1 MNYSRFLHARLGGA
15 TLEASMDAMLNW
27 KGGGG
32 KQTSTTTSTPVQSA
46 QYSNLLNKSDAWLSG
61 GGFDKNYGGSAGFDP
76 VADFT
81 SGQTSG
87 VQGMQQT
94 GASLADIY
102 NGLGGDSISRFLG
115 GYDPEKTGLKAAQGA
130 AAEQAMFDFETG
142 QMGNIRQGAT
152 DAGQYGSTRA
162 GIAEGLAR
170 GRLAQGIA
178 NTNAQMAYQDQ
189 QSYNQN
195 QLNALG
201 NLSAITK
208 GLASGSGLQY
218 DAGNLEQQQQ
228 QKEILGQLD
237 KWAYENNADL
247 NDLLAYKQLIT
258 GDMGGTNT
266 SVSKSSGGGGGSGL
280 GAALGSIG
288 GFALGNMIAPGVGG
302 MVGMNAGSSLGAGIL
317 G

>member
-1 MNYSRFLHARLGGA
+1 MNLSRFLEATRGGC
-15 TLEASMDAMLNW
+15 TLEAAMDAQVLW
-27 KGGGG
+27 KGGSQ
-32 KQTSTTTSTPVQSA
+32 KSTTTTNTVHKQDP
-46 QYSNLLNKSDAWLSG
+46 QYNTLLTGSDKWLNE
-61 GGFDKNYGGSAGFDP
+61 GGFDKNYGGSEGFDP

-81 SGQTSG
+81 GGQSSG
-87 VQGMQQT
+87 VSGMQQT
-94 GASLADIY
+94 GANLSDIY
-102 NGLGGDSISRFLG
+102 NGLGSDSVTRYLG
-115 GYDPEKTGLKAAQGA
+115 AYDPSKTGLNDAMSA
-130 AAEQAMFDFETG
+130 AAEQATFDFETG
-142 QMGNIRQGAT
+142 QMGNIRQGAS

-178 NTNAQMAYQDQ
+178 ANNAQMAYQDQ

-218 DAGNLEQQQQ
+218 DAGALEQQQQ
-228 QKEILGQLD
+228 QKEIQGQLD
-237 KWAYENNADL
+237 KWAYENNVDA
-247 NDLLAYKQLIT
+247 NTLLAYKQLIS
-258 GDMGGTNT
+258 GDMGGTST
-266 SVSKSSGGGGGSGL
+266 SVSKTPGGGGSGL
-280 GAALGSIG
+280 GSALGAVG

-302 MVGMNAGSSLGAGIL
+302 MVGMQAGGSLGAGIL